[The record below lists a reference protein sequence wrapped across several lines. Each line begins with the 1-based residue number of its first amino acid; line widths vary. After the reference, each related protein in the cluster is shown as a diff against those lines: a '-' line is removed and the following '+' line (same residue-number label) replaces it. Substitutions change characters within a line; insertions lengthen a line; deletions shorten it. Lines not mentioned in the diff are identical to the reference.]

1 MGVDC
6 SDIRQVITCGVPEDV
21 ETYIQHVGR
30 AGRDGKPS
38 LALFVPMSSKSTN
51 KVSANMREYNITNN
65 KTCKKKVL
73 FSDID
78 EYEHKDKIPKCL
90 CCDVCQ
96 SECDCVN
103 CEKNLSSFVFL

>member
-6 SDIRQVITCGVPEDV
+6 SDVRQVITCGVSEDV
-21 ETYIQHVGR
+21 ETYIQQVGR

-38 LALFVPMSSKSTN
+38 LALLVPMSSKSTN
-51 KVSANMREYNITNN
+51 KVSANIFTNN
-65 KTCKKKVL
+65 KTCRKKVL

-103 CEKNLSSFVFL
+103 GEKNLVFL